1 MTAENLVRLQK
12 DGFRPAVILESS
24 PGNFQCVLTIPKL
37 GSRFD
42 RDVGNR
48 LTELL
53 HREYGD
59 KKLCGC
65 IHPHRA
71 PGFEN
76 RTPKYRHDD
85 GSYPEVKLL
94 LAERRQ
100 CGKALLLSRRI
111 ERDYADAAKKR
122 QPLCNKH
129 SLPQRQRPGD
139 AVSAYWAHLEDIRR
153 HKSIEE
159 YSRVDAMIA
168 LRLRVNGYSYD
179 AVMDAVFRC
188 APAIREKPVGR
199 NWRRYAERTAN
210 YAFGLAGELA
220 LEKQEGSGGPGNGLN
235 NQKKKGNVCGHR

>member
-100 CGKALLLSRRI
+100 CAKALLLSRRI

-122 QPLCNKH
+122 QTMPI
-129 SLPQRQRPGD
+129 PQGQRSGD

-168 LRLRVNGYSYD
+168 LRLRANGYSYD

-199 NWRRYAERTAN
+199 NWRRYAERAAN

-220 LEKQEGSGGPGNGLN
+220 LEKQEGFRRAWKRVEQPEE
-235 NQKKKGNVCGHR
+235 KGQRRRT